1 MQTFHSGFFILGQAI
16 IETERDTQ
24 APGKLVAHCAVNA
37 VFTAVQGL
45 ADFKRPDGGYSPL
58 SNISWIV
65 GETGERKSSVD
76 KCFFGAM
83 HDFRAA
89 NEVTPADMKKYA
101 KTWRNWKAMESVLAA
116 RVRTALKN
124 SSPFIQITRSAW
136 DEHWAIEPKKPAA
149 VCFIYADTSPT
160 EPPLQSWR
168 PVGVSQAFTA

>member
-89 NEVTPADMKKYA
+89 NEVRAADMK
-101 KTWRNWKAMESVLAA
+101 
-116 RVRTALKN
+116 
-124 SSPFIQITRSAW
+124 
-136 DEHWAIEPKKPAA
+136 
-149 VCFIYADTSPT
+149 
-160 EPPLQSWR
+160 
-168 PVGVSQAFTA
+168 